1 MKKNIIIYTRFSLVN
16 FNLTKAWKSAR
27 MSPDQEKYIEK
38 IMDPERLKVRYDIFV
53 NYSVPLLNMAREEH
67 FDLDIN
73 LIVHSST
80 TLPENMQKQ
89 LKNLSKNNP
98 WIVVDFFVPDAHY
111 NNEESFI
118 NLMASK
124 TNLNETEIVPVMRLD
139 DDDLMSPFYFN
150 LLKKY
155 INPALAGFTFHA
167 PRGYE
172 ALYDGTSFV
181 CFSPIDAPKTGI
193 GLAYLATWCSKEK
206 KFTSEYILP
215 PGSHGNTDMLAPV
228 ILDGSLPVICRTKHF
243 FNDARSTR
251 DGYSFTTVESIE
263 SRYFKEKTDLKVVAE
278 NFPVFQPLIDSRVDT
293 E

>member
-1 MKKNIIIYTRFSLVN
+1 MRKNVIIYTRFSLVN

-38 IMDPERLKVRYDIFV
+38 IMDTERLKVRYDIFM
-53 NYSVPLLNMAREEH
+53 NYSIPLLIMAREEH
-67 FDLDIN
+67 PDLDIN

-80 TLPENMQKQ
+80 TLPKNMQMQ
-89 LKNLSKNNP
+89 LKNLSYNNS
-98 WIVVDFFVPDAHY
+98 WVVVDFFTPDELYSAK
-111 NNEESFI
+111 ESFI

-155 INPALAGFTFHA
+155 INPSFSGFTFHT

-172 ALYDGTSFV
+172 ALYDGSRFV
-181 CFSPIDAPKTGI
+181 CFSPMDAPKTGI

-215 PGSHGNTDMLAPV
+215 PGSHANTDMFAPV
-228 ILDGSLPVICRTKHF
+228 ILDGSLPTICRTKHF
-243 FNDARSTR
+243 FNDARSTK

-263 SRYFKEKTDLKVVAE
+263 SRFFNEKIDLKKVAE
-278 NFPVFQPLIDSRVDT
+278 NFPIFNH
-293 E
+293 